1 MDVHYVSLCFSNTS
15 NSITNIDKRD
25 SRLNPINAMLNSY
38 IDNRWSASLIIMTV
52 GKCTL
57 ALLTLQ
63 LCLSPYIY
71 HYLVIGGDSRLPP
84 KRRGWEL
91 CVHTIS
97 TSVDNIWATTCCHS
111 DMPS

>member
-52 GKCTL
+52 GKCIL

-63 LCLSPYIY
+63 LYLSPYIY
-71 HYLVIGGDSRLPP
+71 HYMVIGGDSRLPQ
-84 KRRGWEL
+84 KGEGGY
-91 CVHTIS
+91 
-97 TSVDNIWATTCCHS
+97 
-111 DMPS
+111 